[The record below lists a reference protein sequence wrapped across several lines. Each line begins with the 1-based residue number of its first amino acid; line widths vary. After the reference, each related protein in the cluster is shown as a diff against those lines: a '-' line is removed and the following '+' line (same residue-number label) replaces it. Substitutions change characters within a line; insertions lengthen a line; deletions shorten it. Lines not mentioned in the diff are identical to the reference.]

1 MKMRKFLLGA
11 CLAMLTAGNG
21 WSRGID
27 TPPALV
33 VLPARQRVIEFGF
46 DLIRQQQA
54 TLIAYQQVGPD
65 LLIHLWNGRE
75 WVPMTP
81 AVYFSGTFLLGA
93 PDQLILVGDDNLL
106 PSIFQTLPDWSRKT
120 ERIRALDIASLV
132 NQFGALLGFSD
143 GQWKWFADKYDLTLT
158 DSNAAR
164 RRWGKYGPPGQ
175 EWYRKQPPAKGE
187 IRPIAQPPSVA
198 APAPAES
205 APTLLPATQVIPDNA
220 PVQAPV
226 APVAPAPA
234 APVAPVVVA
243 PAVAPAVPVVQ
254 PPVTPAAT
262 APVAPVPA
270 EAPAPVPQAEPA
282 KPVEP
287 APAVP
292 VVPVAVP
299 AAPAK
304 DVLPP
309 GTQAELPV
317 K

>member
-1 MKMRKFLLGA
+1 MKMRKLLVGA
-11 CLAMLTAGNG
+11 CLALLAAGNV

-93 PDQLILVGDDNLL
+93 PDQLVLVGDDNLL

-132 NQFGALLGFSD
+132 NQFGTLLKFDD
-143 GQWKWFADKYDLTLT
+143 GQWKWFADKYDLVLT

-187 IRPIAQPPSVA
+187 VRPISQPPSVA
-198 APAPAES
+198 APAPAEPV
-205 APTLLPATQVIPDNA
+205 PTLIPPSQVIPDNA
-220 PVQAPV
+220 PVQTPV
-226 APVAPAPA
+226 APVAP
-234 APVAPVVVA
+234 VVES
-243 PAVAPAVPVVQ
+243 
-254 PPVTPAAT
+254 PVTPAAAT
-262 APVAPVPA
+262 PVAPAPV
-270 EAPAPVPQAEPA
+270 EAPAPAPQVEPT

-287 APAVP
+287 VPAVP